1 MRTLGV
7 LSPRGG
13 ASYARNGRV
22 IVRTNRG
29 MDAGEVLCE
38 ATEQATAQ
46 LKSPPHGQ
54 ILRSMS
60 DADQKELAHLQANES
75 AELATCKKYVEQLSL
90 DMQLVDIEHLFG
102 GERVVIYYLAEQRVD
117 FRELVKQLAAEFQTR
132 IEMRQIGVRDEAKLL
147 ADYGDCGK
155 PVCCNT
161 HLSAMPPVSMRMAKL
176 QKATLDPTKISGRC
190 GRLKCCLRYEFDT
203 YEELQK
209 ELPPIGS
216 DIVTPAG
223 RAKVLN
229 QEILT
234 QQLLVQ
240 NEDNRRVMIDSS
252 EVLSVIRKGTGERS
266 RPRDSS
272 RRSSQDSD
280 RAKRPANDQNDNQNS
295 SANNS

>member
-1 MRTLGV
+1 M
-7 LSPRGG
+7 
-13 ASYARNGRV
+13 
-22 IVRTNRG
+22 
-29 MDAGEVLCE
+29 
-38 ATEQATAQ
+38 
-46 LKSPPHGQ
+46 
-54 ILRSMS
+54 
-60 DADQKELAHLQANES
+60 
-75 AELATCKKYVEQLSL
+75 
-90 DMQLVDIEHLFG
+90 
-102 GERVVIYYLAEQRVD
+102 
-117 FRELVKQLAAEFQTR
+117 
-132 IEMRQIGVRDEAKLL
+132 
-147 ADYGDCGK
+147 
-155 PVCCNT
+155 
-161 HLSAMPPVSMRMAKL
+161 
-176 QKATLDPTKISGRC
+176 
-190 GRLKCCLRYEFDT
+190 KCCLRYEFDT

-272 RRSSQDSD
+272 RRSSQESD
-280 RAKRPANDQNDNQNS
+280 RAKQPANDQNDNQNS